1 MLHWPIASET
11 AKPRPPAREFAPLRF
26 NGQVASGDFFST
38 LGVKAAVGRVFEP
51 SDDSPSAE
59 PVSVLNFGYWQS
71 AFGGSRDVIRRTL
84 DLNNVAFTIIG
95 VAEQRFTGITPRS
108 AYDVWLP
115 LSDAQR
121 ITNAVRWENCQGTLV
136 PGGSRPHLPPLQR
149 QGKATVELIFC
160 NQPLYFRHQTGSW

>member
-1 MLHWPIASET
+1 MRSLRLKGHGPLGAPTLLHWPIASET

-108 AYDVWLP
+108 DYDVWLP

-121 ITNAVRWENCQGTLV
+121 ITDAVRWENCQGDI
-136 PGGSRPHLPPLQR
+136 S
-149 QGKATVELIFC
+149 
-160 NQPLYFRHQTGSW
+160 SW